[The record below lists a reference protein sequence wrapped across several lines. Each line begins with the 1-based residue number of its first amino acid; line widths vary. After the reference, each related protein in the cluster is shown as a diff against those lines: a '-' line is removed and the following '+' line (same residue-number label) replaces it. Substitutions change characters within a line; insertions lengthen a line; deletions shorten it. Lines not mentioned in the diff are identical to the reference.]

1 MSFIAWQDDYSTNV
15 QQIDQQHQQLIG
27 LVNELHDAVK
37 SHRDT
42 DTLSTIMARLITETE
57 AHFSTEESLMVEHDY
72 PGYAIHKAQH
82 DELLDELR
90 DFAKEVA
97 GMPHSAF
104 RFSFDVSTD
113 WLMHHIGQSD
123 SRLGRFLNDKEVF

>member
-1 MSFIAWQDDYSTNV
+1 MSFIAWQDDYSINV
-15 QQIDQQHQQLIG
+15 REIDDQHRALIS

-37 SHRDT
+37 SRCDT
-42 DTLSTIMARLITETE
+42 DTLSIIMAKLIADTE
-57 AHFSTEESLMVEHDY
+57 AHFSTEESLMVQYDY

-82 DELLDELR
+82 DELLGELR
-90 DFAKEVA
+90 AFAKEVT

-104 RFSFDVSTD
+104 RFNFDVSTD

-123 SRLGRFLNDKEVF
+123 SRLGKFLNEKEVF